1 MLRNSAETWGTVAK
15 NFHWWMAA
23 LIFAQFALGLMAA
36 NWHLSPTKLQ
46 LFIWHKSIGMLILPL
61 LVARILWR
69 AASVTPTLPG
79 DMPAWE
85 HRAAQ
90 ASHGLL
96 YALMI
101 ALPLSGWVIN
111 SAANIPF
118 RIFGLVRLPAITQP
132 DKQTA
137 ELFERVHVG
146 LVIALVLVLVVHV
159 VAALRHHF
167 VKRDTVLA
175 RMLPVMRWPA
185 G

>member
-1 MLRNSAETWGTVAK
+1 MLRNSADSWGTIAK

-23 LIFAQFALGLMAA
+23 LIFAQFALGPMAA

-46 LFIWHKSIGMLILPL
+46 LFIWHKSIGMLILVL
-61 LVARILWR
+61 LVARLWWR
-69 AASVTPTLPG
+69 AASVTPALP
-79 DMPAWE
+79 DAMRAWE
-85 HRAAQ
+85 RRAAQ

-96 YALMI
+96 YALLI
-101 ALPLSGWVIN
+101 ALPMSGWVIN

-132 DKQTA
+132 DQEAA

-146 LVIALVLVLVVHV
+146 LVIVLVLLLVVHV

-167 VKRDTVLA
+167 VKRDAVLA
-175 RMLPVMRWPA
+175 RMLPSMRLPA